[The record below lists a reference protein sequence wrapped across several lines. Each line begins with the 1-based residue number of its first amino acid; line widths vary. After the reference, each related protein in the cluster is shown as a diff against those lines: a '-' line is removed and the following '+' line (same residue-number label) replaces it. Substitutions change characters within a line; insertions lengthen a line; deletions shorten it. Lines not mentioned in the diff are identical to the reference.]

1 MIVCYGEILLDT
13 FVNKT
18 TGKVAS
24 FVGGAPFNVAYQAR
38 KIGNQVLFVGN
49 IGKDEA
55 GKTILKFFSDNELDS
70 SSLHIL
76 KDKKTTISSVE
87 LSPSGERSFT
97 FHREDKTDTL
107 FSDESLDLISQGDVI
122 HVGSLMLSTKEGRDF
137 LKQILFYGKSQ
148 KKILSFDINY
158 REDIFENEEEA
169 IQFYEEVYP
178 QFDIVKFSKEELT
191 LFTKI
196 DDPYKAVEKL
206 KKGPKLILVTLGKDG
221 SFAYCNNRIVKAKSI
236 KVKSVDTTGAGDA
249 FLGAFLSNVD
259 SLGLHEMMFIP
270 SLMESNLKF
279 SNIAGALAT
288 TKKGALESI
297 PSSKEISS
305 MLEKQTFQN

>member
-13 FVNKT
+13 FVNKA

-24 FVGGAPFNVAYQAR
+24 FVGGAPFNVAYQAK

-49 IGKDEA
+49 IGKDDA
-55 GKTILKFFSDNELDS
+55 GKTILKFFSDNDLDTS
-70 SSLHIL
+70 GLHIL

-87 LSPSGERSFT
+87 LDQGERSFT
-97 FHREDKTDTL
+97 FQREDKTDAFFL
-107 FSDESLDLISQGDVI
+107 DDSLDLISQGDVI
-122 HVGSLMLSTKEGRDF
+122 HVGSLMLSVIEGREF
-137 LKQILFYGKSQ
+137 LRQILSYGKSQ

-158 REDIFENEEEA
+158 REDIFKNEEEA
-169 IQFYEEVYP
+169 IKIYEEVYP

-221 SFAYCNNRIVKAKSI
+221 SFAYCNNRIIKAKSI
-236 KVKSVDTTGAGDA
+236 KVKAVDTTGAGDA

>member
-13 FVNKT
+13 FVNKA

-24 FVGGAPFNVAYQAR
+24 FVGGAPFNVAYQAK

-49 IGKDEA
+49 IGKDDA
-55 GKTILKFFSDNELDS
+55 GKTILKFFSDNDLDTS
-70 SSLHIL
+70 GLHIL

-87 LSPSGERSFT
+87 LDQGERSFT
-97 FHREDKTDTL
+97 FQREDKTDAFFL
-107 FSDESLDLISQGDVI
+107 DDSLDLISQGDVI
-122 HVGSLMLSTKEGRDF
+122 HVGSLMLSVIEGREF
-137 LKQILFYGKSQ
+137 LRQILSYGKSQ

-158 REDIFENEEEA
+158 REDIFKNEEEA
-169 IQFYEEVYP
+169 IKIYEEVYP

-206 KKGPKLILVTLGKDG
+206 RKGPKLILATLGKDG
-221 SFAYCNNRIVKAKSI
+221 SFAYCNNRIIKAKSI
-236 KVKSVDTTGAGDA
+236 KVMAVDTTGAGDA

>member
-13 FVNKT
+13 FVNKA

-24 FVGGAPFNVAYQAR
+24 FVGGAPFNVAYQAK

-49 IGKDEA
+49 IGKDDA
-55 GKTILKFFSDNELDS
+55 GKTILKFFSDNDLDTS
-70 SSLHIL
+70 GLHIL

-87 LSPSGERSFT
+87 LDQGERSFT
-97 FHREDKTDTL
+97 FQRKDNTDAFFL
-107 FSDESLDLISQGDVI
+107 DDSLDLISQGDVI
-122 HVGSLMLSTKEGRDF
+122 HVGSLMLSVPEGRDF
-137 LKQILFYGKSQ
+137 LRQILSYGKSQ

-158 REDIFENEEEA
+158 REDIFKNEEEA
-169 IQFYEEVYP
+169 IKIYEEVYP

-221 SFAYCNNRIVKAKSI
+221 SFAYCNNRIIKAKSI
-236 KVKSVDTTGAGDA
+236 KVKAVDTTGAGDA

>member
-13 FVNKT
+13 FVNKA

-24 FVGGAPFNVAYQAR
+24 FVGGAPFNVAYQAK

-49 IGKDEA
+49 IGKDDA
-55 GKTILKFFSDNELDS
+55 GKTILKFFSDNDLDTS
-70 SSLHIL
+70 GLHIL

-87 LSPSGERSFT
+87 LDQGERSFT
-97 FHREDKTDTL
+97 FQREDKTDAFFL
-107 FSDESLDLISQGDVI
+107 DDSLDLISQGDVI
-122 HVGSLMLSTKEGRDF
+122 HVGSLMLSVIEGRDF
-137 LKQILFYGKSQ
+137 LRQILSYGKSQ

-158 REDIFENEEEA
+158 REDIFKNEEEA
-169 IQFYEEVYP
+169 IKIYEEVYP

-221 SFAYCNNRIVKAKSI
+221 SFAYCNNRIIKAKSI
-236 KVKSVDTTGAGDA
+236 KVKAVDTTGAGDA

>member
-13 FVNKT
+13 FVNKV

-24 FVGGAPFNVAYQAR
+24 FVGGAPFNVAYQAK

-49 IGKDEA
+49 IGKDDA
-55 GKTILKFFSDNELDS
+55 GKTILKFFSDNDLDTS
-70 SSLHIL
+70 GLHIL

-87 LSPSGERSFT
+87 LNQGERSFT
-97 FHREDKTDTL
+97 FQREDKTDAFFL
-107 FSDESLDLISQGDVI
+107 DDSLDLISQGDVI
-122 HVGSLMLSTKEGRDF
+122 HVGSLMLSIPEGREF
-137 LKQILFYGKSQ
+137 LSQVLSYGKSQ

-158 REDIFENEEEA
+158 REDIFKNEEEA
-169 IQFYEEVYP
+169 IKIYEEVYP
-178 QFDIVKFSKEELT
+178 LFDIVKFSKEELT

-221 SFAYCNNRIVKAKSI
+221 SFAYCNNRIIKAKSI
-236 KVKSVDTTGAGDA
+236 KVKAVDTTGAGDA

>member
-13 FVNKT
+13 FVNKA

-24 FVGGAPFNVAYQAR
+24 FVGGAPFNVAYQAK

-49 IGKDEA
+49 IGKDDA
-55 GKTILKFFSDNELDS
+55 GKTILKFFSDNDLDTS
-70 SSLHIL
+70 GLHIL
-76 KDKKTTISSVE
+76 RDKKTTISSVE
-87 LSPSGERSFT
+87 LDQGERSFT
-97 FHREDKTDTL
+97 FQREDKTDAFFL
-107 FSDESLDLISQGDVI
+107 DDSLDLISQGDVI
-122 HVGSLMLSTKEGRDF
+122 HVGSLMLSVIEGRDF
-137 LKQILFYGKSQ
+137 LRQILSYGKSQ

-158 REDIFENEEEA
+158 REDIFKNEEEA
-169 IQFYEEVYP
+169 IKIYEEVYP

-221 SFAYCNNRIVKAKSI
+221 SFAYCNNRIIKAKSI
-236 KVKSVDTTGAGDA
+236 KVKAVDTTGAGDA

>member
-13 FVNKT
+13 FVNKV

-24 FVGGAPFNVAYQAR
+24 FVGGAPFNVAYQAK

-49 IGKDEA
+49 IGKDDV
-55 GKTILKFFSDNELDS
+55 GKTILKFFSDNDLDTS
-70 SSLHIL
+70 GLHIL

-87 LSPSGERSFT
+87 LDQGERSFT
-97 FHREDKTDTL
+97 FQREDKTDAFFL
-107 FSDESLDLISQGDVI
+107 DDSLDLIRQGDVI
-122 HVGSLMLSTKEGRDF
+122 HVGSLMLSVIEGREF
-137 LKQILFYGKSQ
+137 LRQILSYGKSQ

-158 REDIFENEEEA
+158 REDIFKNEEEA
-169 IQFYEEVYP
+169 IKIYEEVYP

-221 SFAYCNNRIVKAKSI
+221 SFAYCNNRIIKAKSI
-236 KVKSVDTTGAGDA
+236 KVKAVDTTGAGDA

-288 TKKGALESI
+288 TKKGALASI

>member
-13 FVNKT
+13 FVNKA

-24 FVGGAPFNVAYQAR
+24 FVGGAPFNVAYQAK

-55 GKTILKFFSDNELDS
+55 GKTILKFFSDNDLDTS
-70 SSLHIL
+70 GLHIL

-87 LSPSGERSFT
+87 LDQGERSFT
-97 FHREDKTDTL
+97 FQREDKTDAFFL
-107 FSDESLDLISQGDVI
+107 DDSLDLISQGDVI
-122 HVGSLMLSTKEGRDF
+122 HVGSLMLSVIEGRDF
-137 LKQILFYGKSQ
+137 LRQILSYGKSQ

-158 REDIFENEEEA
+158 REDIFKNEEEA
-169 IQFYEEVYP
+169 IKIYEEVYP

-221 SFAYCNNRIVKAKSI
+221 SFAYCNNRIIKAKSI
-236 KVKSVDTTGAGDA
+236 KVKAVDTTGAGDA

>member
-13 FVNKT
+13 FVNKA

-24 FVGGAPFNVAYQAR
+24 FVGGAPFNVAYQAK

-49 IGKDEA
+49 IGKDDV
-55 GKTILKFFSDNELDS
+55 GKTILKFFSDNDLDTS
-70 SSLHIL
+70 GLHIL

-87 LSPSGERSFT
+87 LDQGERSFT
-97 FHREDKTDTL
+97 FQREDKTDAFFL
-107 FSDESLDLISQGDVI
+107 DDSLDLISQGDVI
-122 HVGSLMLSTKEGRDF
+122 HVGSLMLSVIEGREF
-137 LKQILFYGKSQ
+137 LRQILSYGKSQ

-158 REDIFENEEEA
+158 REDIFKNEEEA
-169 IQFYEEVYP
+169 IKIYEEVYP
-178 QFDIVKFSKEELT
+178 LFDIVKFSKEELT
-191 LFTKI
+191 RFTKI

-221 SFAYCNNRIVKAKSI
+221 SFAYCNNRIIKAKSI
-236 KVKSVDTTGAGDA
+236 KVMAVDTTGAGDA